1 MPLGS
6 MIAFKKMI
14 GKEETLKQKS
24 HHLFYSLIHRL
35 MKRKHAVTGALIA
48 IAGTSLLLNSCGTI
62 PKGVSAVDHFEKE
75 KYLGKWFEIA
85 RLDYSFEKNLNNV
98 TAEYSLNHN
107 GSIKVVNR
115 GYNFKKEKESK
126 AVGKAK
132 FVGSDTVGKLKVSFF
147 GPFYAGYNV
156 IAIDKAYKYAIVAG
170 KNHKYLWLLCRE
182 KTMPDKIKNEYLS
195 IAKKA
200 GYDIDDLVWVVQNR

>member
-1 MPLGS
+1 
-6 MIAFKKMI
+6 
-14 GKEETLKQKS
+14 
-24 HHLFYSLIHRL
+24 

-48 IAGTSLLLNSCGTI
+48 IAGTSLLLNSCRTI

-98 TAEYSLNHN
+98 TAEYSLNNN

-132 FVGSDTVGKLKVSFF
+132 FVGSATVGKLKVSFF

-156 IAIDKAYKYAIVAG
+156 IAIDQAYKYALVAG

-182 KTMPDKIKNEYLS
+182 KTMPDNIKNEYLS

-200 GYDIDDLVWVVQNR
+200 GYNVDELVWVEQNR